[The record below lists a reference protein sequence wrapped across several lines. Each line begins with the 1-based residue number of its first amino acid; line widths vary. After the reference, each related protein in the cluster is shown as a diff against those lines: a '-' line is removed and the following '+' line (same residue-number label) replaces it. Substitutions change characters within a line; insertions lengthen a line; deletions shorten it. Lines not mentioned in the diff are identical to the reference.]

1 MNLNSFRLFKSHQP
15 HELEKNQNSIFFSIR
30 EVLLNKHIVKE
41 RKMSVGERE
50 REREGGGKTLEG
62 KHVRD
67 AVTSMTQAGTSSH
80 DPERL

>member
-1 MNLNSFRLFKSHQP
+1 MNLK
-15 HELEKNQNSIFFSIR
+15 KTKTVIFFYSRSIA
-30 EVLLNKHIVKE
+30 KQTHCE
-41 RKMSVGERE
+41 RKENVSGRE
-50 REREGGGKTLEG
+50 RERGGKTLEG

>member
-1 MNLNSFRLFKSHQP
+1 MNSK
-15 HELEKNQNSIFFSIR
+15 KKYFFSIP

-50 REREGGGKTLEG
+50 RERGEKTLEG